1 MNPHFHRHYFIFNT
15 LSQCSCYQHRQSGE
29 LNSKKALHPPK
40 FLKISDQKNILEK
53 FLKISENW
61 LRFLE
66 IAKKLPEVLS
76 EENLQV

>member
-1 MNPHFHRHYFIFNT
+1 
-15 LSQCSCYQHRQSGE
+15 
-29 LNSKKALHPPK
+29 LHPPK

>member
-1 MNPHFHRHYFIFNT
+1 MFLLPAQAIRGTQLQESFA
-15 LSQCSCYQHRQSGE
+15 S
-29 LNSKKALHPPK
+29 SKIS
-40 FLKISDQKNILEK
+40 KISDQKNILEK